1 MQYSQEAHL
10 VASHSES
17 ASPSAYGQL
26 VYLLQEMGREVRP
39 AYAGN
44 RASTDRLK
52 RGVAHARLLVREAMV
67 ESERAAATA
76 ENR

>member
-1 MQYSQEAHL
+1 M
-10 VASHSES
+10 
-17 ASPSAYGQL
+17 
-26 VYLLQEMGREVRP
+26 QEMGREVRP

-44 RASTDRLK
+44 RASTERLK